1 MDLKISKEN
10 FPRKFLGK
18 KTQTFQEDKK
28 RKIKGKEK
36 NFIFPLKRH
45 VTTDREEMLSNLDKR
60 KLRQRIV
67 GSSVRSHAC
76 SMVKRLDEPATD
88 DADHCLYVTL
98 TFINRHTFVCT
109 SSTSSTAKNF

>member
-10 FPRKFLGK
+10 FPRKFLGE
-18 KTQTFQEDKK
+18 KTRTFQEDKK
-28 RKIKGKEK
+28 TKIKGKD
-36 NFIFPLKRH
+36 FIFPLKRH
-45 VTTDREEMLSNLDKR
+45 VTTNREEMLSNLDKR
-60 KLRQRIV
+60 KLRIV

-88 DADHCLYVTL
+88 DAGHCLYVTL